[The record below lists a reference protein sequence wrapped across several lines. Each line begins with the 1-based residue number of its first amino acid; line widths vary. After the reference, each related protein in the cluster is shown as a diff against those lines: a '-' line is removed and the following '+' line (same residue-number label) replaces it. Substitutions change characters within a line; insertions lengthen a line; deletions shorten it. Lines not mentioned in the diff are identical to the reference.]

1 MLHQPLQHPTISPL
15 QECTHKARRK
25 SLKLISLHCCNCN
38 CGSVFRWT
46 LRRSYILVSGS
57 WDSVCRMFWKW
68 KRVFISW
75 RQTLS
80 ADVTLNFLNLLW
92 VQWSSEKRTC
102 ERNLGL
108 QENLVIA
115 DHNTELFLFF
125 WCTQDFACQVPP
137 NQTRLPPLEC
147 CSNGQCHKLN
157 HFHHLPTERFTHI
170 QPDFKLQ
177 EVYLTHKR
185 QLVDKP

>member
-1 MLHQPLQHPTISPL
+1 MLHQPLQHTTISPL

-25 SLKLISLHCCNCN
+25 SLKLISLHCCNSN

-68 KRVFISW
+68 KWVFISW

-102 ERNLGL
+102 KRNLGL

-115 DHNTELFLFF
+115 DHNIELFLFF
-125 WCTQDFACQVPP
+125 SDAHKILPVKSHLIRPGYRPLNVAQMANVTNSTISTICQQKGSPISNQISNCKKCTLHTKD
-137 NQTRLPPLEC
+137 
-147 CSNGQCHKLN
+147 S
-157 HFHHLPTERFTHI
+157 
-170 QPDFKLQ
+170 
-177 EVYLTHKR
+177 
-185 QLVDKP
+185 